1 MIKINHKVHFWI
13 PMMIVI
19 FGFSI
24 FELRSLTGATSLTA
38 IVSDSLEYINLI
50 EGGTSTPPFSTR
62 ILLIYI
68 CKLLPLAP
76 EASLLVVNSISL
88 LLIILGSTA
97 LLRILNFSN
106 KVIVFSVA
114 AASTSFAFAYNF
126 NNPYLTDLPAM
137 ASLILFLI
145 ALKKEKF
152 NLALISCCISLLFR
166 ESIAALVP
174 MFFLFFSFRK
184 SVFASTLAA
193 VTYATPKFLI
203 AGEVSPLALQGE
215 IDFLYIAK
223 LITSY
228 GILWLTCLLG
238 YLSLRK
244 KISWSFKFELS
255 LLFFSFAG
263 ALLSSLHAAD
273 ITRMYFLMFPAVCV
287 GSCLL
292 FEHVIKRGGLIHI
305 VIFVLLNISLS
316 LFLIPNYFFG
326 SKQFSSFDQYIKS
339 NVVEILVLFCLQS
352 ITLYKMLVA
361 KNIKYSEQP

>member
-1 MIKINHKVHFWI
+1 MIKINHRVHFWI
-13 PMMIVI
+13 PVIIVI

-24 FELRSLTGATSLTA
+24 FELRSITGATSLTA

-50 EGGTSTPPFSTR
+50 NGGTSSPPFSTR

-76 EASLLVVNSISL
+76 EVSLLVVNSISL
-88 LLIILGSTA
+88 LFIILGSTA
-97 LLRILNFSN
+97 LLSILKFSN
-106 KVIVFSVA
+106 EVIVFSVVT
-114 AASTSFAFAYNF
+114 ASTSFAFAYNF

-137 ASLILFLI
+137 ALLILFLI

-184 SVFASTLAA
+184 SVFASILAT
-193 VTYATPKFLI
+193 VTYVTPKFLI
-203 AGEVSPLALQGE
+203 AGGVSHLALQGE
-215 IDFLYIAK
+215 INLLYIIK

-228 GILWLTCLLG
+228 GILWLTCLFG

-255 LLFFSFAG
+255 LLFFSFVG

-273 ITRMYFLMFPAVCV
+273 ITRMYFLMFPTICV
-287 GSCLL
+287 GSSFL
-292 FEHVIKRGGLIHI
+292 FERVIKSGGLIHI
-305 VIFVLLNISLS
+305 IIFALLNISLS
-316 LFLIPNYFFG
+316 LCFIPNYFWGSGQFG
-326 SKQFSSFDQYIKS
+326 TFDQYIES
-339 NVVEILVLFCLQS
+339 NAVKILILISLQS
-352 ITLYKMLVA
+352 ITLYKMLVV
-361 KNIKYSEQP
+361 KNIK